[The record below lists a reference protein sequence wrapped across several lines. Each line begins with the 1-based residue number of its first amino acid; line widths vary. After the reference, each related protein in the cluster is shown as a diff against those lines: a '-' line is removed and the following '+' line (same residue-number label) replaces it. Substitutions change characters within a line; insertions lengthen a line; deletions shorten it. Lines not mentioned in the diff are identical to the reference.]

1 MKKNYS
7 YERTDTVMIYIA
19 PSLLAA
25 DYATLGMEIKKVEQA
40 GAQYLHLDIMDG
52 AFVPNLSFGPDLI
65 SSIRKCTNML
75 FDVHLMIKRPE
86 RYIDRFVKAGA
97 DIITVH
103 YEACENPMSTV
114 HLIHSYEMRAGI
126 AISPNTPVEH
136 LFPLVEHIDMA
147 LIMTVEP
154 GFGGQ
159 SLIPETIDKVST
171 LRKYCAERGIELD
184 IEVDGGINADNV
196 SLLTTAGAN
205 VIVAGSAIFKAKKPR
220 AVINAM
226 RNSGTQT
233 FR

>member
-1 MKKNYS
+1 
-7 YERTDTVMIYIA
+7 MIYVA

-25 DYATLGMEIKKVEQA
+25 DYSCLGSEIKKVEQA

-52 AFVPNLSFGPDLI
+52 AFVPNISFGPELI
-65 SSIRKCTNML
+65 SSIRKCTNMI

-103 YEACENPMSTV
+103 YEACENPMSVV
-114 HLIHSYEMRAGI
+114 HLIHSYEMKAGI

-136 LFPLVEHIDMA
+136 LFPLIDHIDMA

-159 SLIPETIDKVST
+159 SLIPETVDKVAT
-171 LRKYCAERGIELD
+171 LYKYCSERGINLD

-196 SLLTTAGAN
+196 SILTSAGAN
-205 VIVAGSAIFKAKKPR
+205 VIVAGSAIFKSKKPR

-226 RNSGTQT
+226 KSGTAQV
-233 FR
+233 F

>member
-1 MKKNYS
+1 
-7 YERTDTVMIYIA
+7 MIYIA

-25 DYATLGMEIKKVEQA
+25 DFSTLSTEIKKVEQA
-40 GAQYLHLDIMDG
+40 GAQYLHLDVMDG
-52 AFVPNLSFGPDLI
+52 AFVPNISFGSDLI
-65 SSIRKCTNML
+65 ASIRKCTSMI

-103 YEACENPMSTV
+103 YEACENPMAVV

-136 LFPLVEHIDMA
+136 LFPLIEHIDMA

-159 SLIPETIDKVST
+159 AMIPTTLEKISA
-171 LRKYCAERGIELD
+171 LRKYAEERGIDLD
-184 IEVDGGINADNV
+184 IQADGGINANNV
-196 SLLTTAGAN
+196 GLVTSSGAN

-220 AVINAM
+220 SVILEMKASAN
-226 RNSGTQT
+226 NNP
-233 FR
+233 FII

>member
-1 MKKNYS
+1 
-7 YERTDTVMIYIA
+7 MIYIA

-25 DYATLGMEIKKVEQA
+25 DYSTLGTEIKKVEQA
-40 GAQYLHLDIMDG
+40 GALYLHLDIMDG

-65 SSIRKCTNML
+65 SSIRKCTNMI

-103 YEACENPMSTV
+103 YEACENPMSVV
-114 HLIHSYEMRAGI
+114 HLIHSYEMKAGV

-171 LRKYCAERGIELD
+171 LRKYCAERGIDLD
-184 IEVDGGINADNV
+184 IEVDGGINENNV
-196 SLLTTAGAN
+196 SILTSAGAN
-205 VIVAGSAIFKAKKPR
+205 VIVAGSSIFKSKKPK
-220 AVINAM
+220 AVISAM
-226 RNSGTQT
+226 KNSAPTNHK
-233 FR
+233 

>member
-1 MKKNYS
+1 
-7 YERTDTVMIYIA
+7 MIYVA

-25 DYATLGMEIKKVEQA
+25 DFSTLSTEIKRVEQS
-40 GAQYLHLDIMDG
+40 GAQYLHLDVMDG
-52 AFVPNLSFGPDLI
+52 AFVPNISFGPELI
-65 SSIRKCTNML
+65 SSIRKCTNMI

-103 YEACENPMSTV
+103 YEACENPMSVV
-114 HLIHSYEMRAGI
+114 HLIHSYEMKAGI

-136 LFPLVEHIDMA
+136 LFPLIEHIDMA

-159 SLIPETIDKVST
+159 KLIPSTLDKVST
-171 LRKYCAERGIELD
+171 LSKYARERGIDVD
-184 IEVDGGINADNV
+184 IEVDGGINAENAP
-196 SLLTTAGAN
+196 LLTSAGAN

-220 AVINAM
+220 SVISAIK
-226 RNSGTQT
+226 NSAL
-233 FR
+233 

>member
-1 MKKNYS
+1 
-7 YERTDTVMIYIA
+7 MIYVA

-25 DYATLGMEIKKVEQA
+25 DFSTLSTEIKKVEQA

-52 AFVPNLSFGPDLI
+52 AFVPNISFGPELI
-65 SSIRKCTNML
+65 SSIRKCTNMI
-75 FDVHLMIKRPE
+75 FDVHLMIRRPE

-103 YEACENPMSTV
+103 YEACENPMSVV
-114 HLIHSYEMRAGI
+114 HLIHSYEMKAGI

-136 LFPLVEHIDMA
+136 LFPLLEHIDMA

-159 SLIPETIDKVST
+159 KLIPSTLDKVST
-171 LRKYCAERGIELD
+171 LSKYARERGIDVD
-184 IEVDGGINADNV
+184 IEVDGGINTENAPIAI
-196 SLLTTAGAN
+196 SAGAN

-220 AVINAM
+220 SVISAIK
-226 RNSGTQT
+226 NSA
-233 FR
+233 F

>member
-1 MKKNYS
+1 
-7 YERTDTVMIYIA
+7 MIYVA

-25 DYATLGMEIKKVEQA
+25 DYSALGTEIKKVETA

-52 AFVPNLSFGPDLI
+52 AFVPNISFGPGLI
-65 SSIRKCTNML
+65 SSIRKCTNMI

-86 RYIDRFVKAGA
+86 RYIDKFVKAGA

-103 YEACENPMSTV
+103 YEACENPMSVV
-114 HLIHSYEMRAGI
+114 HLIHSYEMKAGI

-159 SLIPETIDKVST
+159 SLIPETVDKVST
-171 LRKYCAERGIELD
+171 LRKYCAERGIDLD
-184 IEVDGGINADNV
+184 IEVDGGINEDNV
-196 SLLTTAGAN
+196 SILTSAGAN
-205 VIVAGSAIFKAKKPR
+205 VIVAGSSIFKAKKPR
-220 AVINAM
+220 AVITAM
-226 RNSGTQT
+226 KNSATT
-233 FR
+233 DFR

>member
-1 MKKNYS
+1 
-7 YERTDTVMIYIA
+7 MIYVA

-25 DYATLGMEIKKVEQA
+25 DFSTLSTEIKKVEQA
-40 GAQYLHLDIMDG
+40 GAQYLHLDVTDG
-52 AFVPNLSFGPDLI
+52 AFVPNISFGPGVI
-65 SSIRKCTNML
+65 SSIRKCTNMI

-103 YEACENPMSTV
+103 YEACENPMSVV
-114 HLIHSYEMRAGI
+114 HLIHSYEMKAGI

-136 LFPLVEHIDMA
+136 LFPLLEHIDMA

-159 SLIPETIDKVST
+159 ELIPSTLDKVLT
-171 LRKYCAERGIELD
+171 LSKYARERGIDVD
-184 IEVDGGINADNV
+184 IEVDGGINAENAPLAI
-196 SLLTTAGAN
+196 SAGAN

-220 AVINAM
+220 SVISAIKN
-226 RNSGTQT
+226 GTL
-233 FR
+233 

>member
-1 MKKNYS
+1 M
-7 YERTDTVMIYIA
+7 TFIA

-25 DYATLGMEIKKVEQA
+25 DYSRLESEIKRVEEA
-40 GAQYLHLDIMDG
+40 GAEYLHLDIMDG
-52 AFVPNLSFGPDLI
+52 AFVPNISFGPELV
-65 SSIRKCTNML
+65 SSIRKCTGMF

-103 YEACENPMSTV
+103 YEACENPMSV
-114 HLIHSYEMRAGI
+114 IHLIHSYEMKAGI
-126 AISPNTPVEH
+126 AISPNTPVDV
-136 LFPLVEHIDMA
+136 LFPLVNHIDMA

-159 SLIPETIDKVST
+159 ALIPDCLDKVRS

-196 SLLTTAGAN
+196 SLCTSAGAN
-205 VIVAGSAIFKAKKPR
+205 IIVAGSAIFKAKKPR
-220 AVINAM
+220 TVISAM
-226 RNSGTQT
+226 REAAVTNP
-233 FR
+233 FIL

>member
-1 MKKNYS
+1 
-7 YERTDTVMIYIA
+7 MIYIA

-25 DYATLGMEIKKVEQA
+25 DFSTLATEIKKVETA
-40 GAQYLHLDIMDG
+40 GAHYLHLDVMDG
-52 AFVPNLSFGPDLI
+52 AFVPNITFGPDLI

-75 FDVHLMIKRPE
+75 FDVHLMIKHPE

-103 YEACENPMSTV
+103 YEACENPMSVV
-114 HLIHSYEMRAGI
+114 HLIHSYEMKAGV

-159 SLIPETIDKVST
+159 KLIPETVDKVST
-171 LRKYCAERGIELD
+171 LRKYCAERGIDLD
-184 IEVDGGINADNV
+184 IEVDGGINAENA
-196 SLLTTAGAN
+196 SSLTTAGAN
-205 VIVAGSAIFKAKKPR
+205 IIVAGSAIFRAKKPR
-220 AVINAM
+220 AVISAIKNCDTA
-226 RNSGTQT
+226 S

>member
-1 MKKNYS
+1 
-7 YERTDTVMIYIA
+7 MIYIA

-25 DYATLGMEIKKVEQA
+25 DYTSLGTEIKKIEQA

-65 SSIRKCTNML
+65 SSIRKCTSMI

-103 YEACENPMSTV
+103 YEACENPLSVV
-114 HLIHSYEMRAGI
+114 HLIHSYEMKAGI

-136 LFPLVEHIDMA
+136 LFPLIEHIDMA

-184 IEVDGGINADNV
+184 IEADGGINAQNV
-196 SLLTTAGAN
+196 SLLTSAGAN

-220 AVINAM
+220 AVISAM
-226 RNSGTQT
+226 RSSAQQT

>member
-1 MKKNYS
+1 
-7 YERTDTVMIYIA
+7 MIYIA

-25 DYATLGMEIKKVEQA
+25 NYANLEADIKRVDEG

-52 AFVPNLSFGPDLI
+52 AFVPNISFGPDLI
-65 SSIRKCTNML
+65 AGIRKTTDMI

-103 YEACENPMSTV
+103 YEACENPMSV
-114 HLIHSYEMRAGI
+114 IHLIHSYEMKAAL
-126 AISPNTPVEH
+126 AISPKTPVEH
-136 LFPLVEHIDMA
+136 LFPFIGHIDMA

-159 SLIPETIDKVST
+159 SLIPETIDKVAT
-171 LRKYCAERGIELD
+171 LRKYCAERGIDLD
-184 IEVDGGINADNV
+184 IEVDGGINEKNV
-196 SLLTTAGAN
+196 PLLTTAGAN

-220 AVINAM
+220 VVISAM
-226 RNSGTQT
+226 KNSATT
-233 FR
+233 DFR